1 MFGQRASILYHFLLV
16 VYPVKRCV
24 DGFVEGAPT
33 LFALVPLY
41 AEAEAVLADGVGAA
55 TGAAEAGVGGGGRE

>member
-1 MFGQRASILYHFLLV
+1 MQRG
-16 VYPVKRCV
+16 V
-24 DGFVEGAPT
+24 DGFVEGAPA